1 VKGINFLRV
10 FCAFFFLFFLCP
22 AGFSQD
28 NTEAYGGALSCV
40 AVLRGG
46 SVAASVNTGD
56 TGRIFILSAL
66 NCESR
71 NFTTDAPISKIAA
84 DENDIGALW
93 GIEAGF
99 LKKWNILDGQEVVS
113 LEVTPGE
120 RLNGFFQAEDTLLVW
135 SDKTLALLSA
145 DNPAVIW
152 KIAARNISGVSADP
166 KNDTIYT
173 TDFDGNLEKLNY
185 QGRVLNI
192 FSLDKPIYAVSKGQP
207 ADPASDTLFLAMGDE
222 LLRYDSSKDIFT
234 RISTLSSEN
243 VQVSKDGYLHIE
255 GGGRYSVFAYPGMKL
270 IHSENAK
277 GRLLLL
283 PNGNSLIFSGDTVN
297 FFDFNRKKGVGKIV
311 ILNDAVGFLSP
322 NLDYYGNAQF
332 RQAAANGMIT
342 GVAPYLLKEKE
353 PNAKLAC
360 DGFPGLLTDISKPE
374 VPSVHTT
381 VKPQTPQAPPTPQE
395 PQAPQTTATLTVS
408 PESPALTAVA
418 SEIAVAL
425 PIPRPAEET
434 APIIPTLPA
443 IETIPTPVL
452 APGSDIPDWVMRPS
466 SLPEFSAVKSGKQQ
480 AQALKESRLKIRDD
494 VARAVMKNM
503 LEIEIVKNLPSEDV
517 KKRFLWMVGGRTA
530 QLASEYAVQTD
541 LWTSRENVYYL
552 WAHIDTEI
560 VNQIY
565 DPIFQEEMNLFNT
578 YGAEGYLNRT
588 PFKWD

>member
-1 VKGINFLRV
+1 VKGNFLRGV

-22 AGFSQD
+22 AGFPQD
-28 NTEAYGGALSCV
+28 NTEVYGGTLASV
-40 AVLRGG
+40 AVLRDG
-46 SVAASVNTGD
+46 SVAAAVNTGD

-71 NFTTDAPISKIAA
+71 NFTTGAPTSKIAA
-84 DENDIGALW
+84 DENYVGTLW

-99 LKKWNILDGQEVVS
+99 LKKWNILDGQEIVS

-120 RLNGFFQAEDTLLVW
+120 RLNGLFQAENNLLVW

-145 DNPAVIW
+145 ADNPAVIW
-152 KIAARNISGVSADP
+152 KIAAKNISGVSADP

-173 TDFDGNLEKLNY
+173 ADFDGNLEKLNY
-185 QGRVLNI
+185 QGRVLNV

-255 GGGRYSVFAYPGMKL
+255 GGGRYFIFAYPGMKL
-270 IHSENAK
+270 IHSENAN

-283 PNGNSLIFSGDTVN
+283 PNGNSLIFSRDTVN
-297 FFDFNRKKGVGKIV
+297 FFDFKRKKSAGKIV

-360 DGFPGLLTDISKPE
+360 DGFSALLTGLSKPAA
-374 VPSVHTT
+374 PSVQTT
-381 VKPQTPQAPPTPQE
+381 VKPETPQVPQTPQATQTTPTP
-395 PQAPQTTATLTVS
+395 PVS
-408 PESPALTAVA
+408 PESPALTAA
-418 SEIAVAL
+418 AEIAAVAL
-425 PIPRPAEET
+425 PIPRPAEE
-434 APIIPTLPA
+434 AQPVIPPPV

-480 AQALKESRLKIRDD
+480 AQALKESKLKVRDD

-552 WAHIDTEI
+552 WAHIDTET